1 MKRYLTLLL
10 SAVLILSLFTACGS
24 SSSGYEEGAMAED
37 YAPENMDTPM
47 MEDSAANAAAGK
59 NQLPE
64 NRKWVITAE
73 VQAET
78 DQLDSTMDAVFAR
91 VAELEGYVEDQH
103 FDSGTYYGG
112 NDHSRSARMVVRV
125 PADRVDEFMDAVKEQ
140 TNVVSSS
147 KNLEDIT
154 LQYTDT
160 ETRIKALKSEEE
172 RLLAFMEQADSMADL
187 LEIERRL
194 TDVHYELENVS
205 SRLRTYDNQV
215 NYATIRLTIDEVQ
228 KYTPVE
234 EPTFL
239 ERITVGFVESV
250 HGVWKGLV
258 DLTVEIIVA
267 SPYLVVWGTIILVIV
282 LIVKACSKKN
292 LQKKQKQQTASAA
305 PGAPQAQKP
314 QKPQKEIPAEWK
326 NFDQASKE
334 ASKKDSKP

>member
-1 MKRYLTLLL
+1 MKKYLTLLL
-10 SAVLILSLFTACGS
+10 SAALILSLFTACGS
-24 SSSGYEEGAMAED
+24 SSSSDYEAGAMEEN
-37 YAPENMDTPM
+37 YAPESMNSAM
-47 MEDSAANAAAGK
+47 MEDTAANAAAGK

-64 NRKWVITAE
+64 NQKWVITAE

-78 DQLDSTMDAVFAR
+78 EQLDSTMDAVFAR
-91 VAELEGYVEDQH
+91 VAELDGYVEDQH

-125 PADRVDEFMDAVKEQ
+125 PADKVDEFMASVKEQ

-160 ETRIKALKSEEE
+160 ETRIKALKAEEE
-172 RLLAFMEQADSMADL
+172 RLLAFMEQAESMADL

-194 TDVHYELENVS
+194 TDVHYELENVN

-215 NYATIRLTIDEVQ
+215 NYATIHLTLDEVR

-234 EPTFL
+234 EPSFL
-239 ERITVGFVESV
+239 ERISVGFVDSL

-267 SPYLVVWGTIILVIV
+267 SPYLVVWGAIILIIV
-282 LIVKACSKKN
+282 LIARACSKKSQ
-292 LQKKQKQQTASAA
+292 QKKQKQPKQPAA
-305 PGAPQAQKP
+305 P

-326 NFDQASKE
+326 NFDQVPKE
-334 ASKKDSKP
+334 KDKNEVN